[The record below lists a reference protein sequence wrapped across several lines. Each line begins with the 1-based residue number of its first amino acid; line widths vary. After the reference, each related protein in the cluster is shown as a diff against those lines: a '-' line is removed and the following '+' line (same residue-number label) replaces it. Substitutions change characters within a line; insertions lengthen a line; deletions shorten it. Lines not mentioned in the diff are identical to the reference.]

1 MILLVDKEIKKVLKP
16 IYIVI
21 EKLVPTNRTLL
32 DFVNEK
38 AVGRGTKRSIYKI
51 KFLDKAEKSSYQV
64 ASVTLIEFE
73 KHLKTLQVSK
83 EYEEK
88 ILQQANEIL
97 DNAKKQIE
105 KTYGEVRRYI
115 VTKELRNDCLKEHFR
130 KIPSMNDAQNAAI
143 SQEIFSM
150 AIDAVNKIAL
160 IQNTFAIRKDYF
172 ADDIHMNRKA
182 VNPVIFSVNN
192 RDILDLTSIRNSAAQ
207 RQLPKGMGISEKS
220 AVFHGIIPAQK
231 FGE

>member
-1 MILLVDKEIKKVLKP
+1 MVDKEIKKVLKP

-150 AIDAVNKIAL
+150 AIEEVNKSENHNIEDVEAQFDRINYIATAL
-160 IQNTFAIRKDYF
+160 FNIAAANSSP
-172 ADDIHMNRKA
+172 A
-182 VNPVIFSVNN
+182 VAEKP
-192 RDILDLTSIRNSAAQ
+192 
-207 RQLPKGMGISEKS
+207 KS
-220 AVFHGIIPAQK
+220 APAKKPAPEPKKAQK
-231 FGE
+231 KSFLDRFF